1 MDYFVLEGPQY
12 IKNNTWEGSTS
23 VPLSFFA
30 KPIVTKTSEFYHS
43 VASLSSVNSLH
54 HNCNEARYANVI

>member
-1 MDYFVLEGPQY
+1 MDYFVLEGRQY

-30 KPIVTKTSEFYHS
+30 KPIVTKTS
-43 VASLSSVNSLH
+43 VNSLH